1 MTRKVS
7 YQGEP
12 KEVAWLRPEGARA
25 RVRRELVG
33 SLGLGSS
40 GRTPGCDRGIWVKE
54 EGRGGVGELLNSKA
68 N

>member
-40 GRTPGCDRGIWVKE
+40 GRTPGCDRGIWDGASGLKK
-54 EGRGGVGELLNSKA
+54 RGGEE
-68 N
+68 